1 MMTQLAAKRGEDKL
15 NKLLNRDDSYFECFP
30 EIAPELEDLK
40 NQQAYVLKR
49 NEQRREKQKST
60 KIGKDEVDK
69 VNKMMQEK
77 SSKKSSG

>member
-1 MMTQLAAKRGEDKL
+1 MEKLAMQRGEEKL
-15 NKLLNRDDSYFECFP
+15 NKLLNKGDTYMECFP

-40 NQQAYVLKR
+40 QQQAYVLKK
-49 NEQRREKQKST
+49 NENRRERQKSN
-60 KIGKDEVDK
+60 KIGNDEVDK